1 MRFLICGRQTQGGRE
16 YQEDS
21 WSAVTAEGKLLLN
34 ANEVG
39 LISSGGDTRV
49 ILSDGIGSGGH
60 GDVASQFIV
69 QTLAERLGS
78 AVAVSSAH
86 IQEAI
91 GATDAE
97 LGRLKQESGYG
108 TSMGGTV
115 VAGLFH
121 GNELTFLSVGDS
133 HLLRF
138 RDDEI
143 HYLNEKH
150 AYGHEQGELAGLGQK
165 TWREVLLQQNR
176 SSITSALIGRGIDIC
191 QIATRE
197 IQPGDIYL
205 LASDGVETID
215 GELLRRL
222 VISHRGASL
231 SRTLDAIIEAID
243 EHGRYFEGGQ
253 HDNATLVMVRCEA
266 EDATGE
272 LEETEEE
279 TGKEAGQQ
287 TGLRTM
293 PTAPVM
299 AQRSGRWTSLAFL
312 LLLLVSTAVVTYLL
326 LGNLQADIA
335 LPTDPAEP
343 LPDAAGQSFQGPAS
357 TELQPA
363 APPAPE
369 PQPQ

>member
-21 WSAVTAEGKLLLN
+21 WAAVTSEGTLHLN
-34 ANEVG
+34 ANAMDQ
-39 LISSGGDTRV
+39 ISSGGDTLV

-60 GDVASQFIV
+60 GDVASRFIV
-69 QTLAERLGS
+69 RTLAERLKS
-78 AVAVSSAH
+78 DEAVSSGDFHA
-86 IQEAI
+86 AI

-97 LGRLKQESGYG
+97 LGRLKQEEGYG
-108 TSMGGTV
+108 PSMGGTV

-121 GNELTFLSVGDS
+121 HDALTFLSAGDS

-150 AYGHEQGELAGLGQK
+150 AYGHEQGELAGLGQV
-165 TWREVLLQQNR
+165 TWREALLLHNR
-176 SSITSALIGRGIDIC
+176 SSITSALIGQGVDIC
-191 QIATRE
+191 QVATRG
-197 IQPGDIYL
+197 IRPGDIYL

-222 VISHRGASL
+222 VVSHHGASL

-243 EHGRYFEGGQ
+243 EHGRHLAGGQ
-253 HDNATLVMVRCEA
+253 HDNATLVMVRCDA
-266 EDATGE
+266 EDETGERVATGE
-272 LEETEEE
+272 
-279 TGKEAGQQ
+279 KAQQ
-287 TGLRTM
+287 TEQAVM
-293 PTAPVM
+293 PTAPVKS
-299 AQRSGRWTSLAFL
+299 QRSGRRTGLAFL

-335 LPTDPAEP
+335 LPTDPAKPRPEAAGRF
-343 LPDAAGQSFQGPAS
+343 LPDSAA

-363 APPAPE
+363 YPPAPE
-369 PQPQ
+369 PQPQQP